1 MKHILSPKQFLL
13 LFLSAMSMLSTSCI
27 NEDLDECSNLTLKVV
42 NYRNDDVTPLG
53 AVKDVSLYVFDENKT
68 LLETVQLEEDF
79 IKSRQAIVLKNY
91 PSGKKLTL
99 VAYGNLSGGNQIVK
113 TGTKA
118 EDLLVS
124 LKTTSDGQ
132 ASSPDSIFYG
142 SKVVETYGAGGYAGG
157 NQEIVIEPRT
167 GTLTMRTI
175 NLSKA
180 PIYRSLLKAGN
191 EGDFQFQ
198 VDRTVES
205 LDYTGKET
213 GDMVYYN
220 PEGEL
225 MNQEYITPSET
236 NMYDNANLLGAIY
249 YNGKLLQSVEN
260 GTYQDGTVGPI
271 AIQPQQNTL
280 VQLEWDE
287 NGAFLGA
294 KIKVTPWGVVDDNID
309 W

>member
-1 MKHILSPKQFLL
+1 MKSILLTKKVMFLVTVAL
-13 LFLSAMSMLSTSCI
+13 TLLSTGCI
-27 NEDLDECSNLTLKVV
+27 KDDLDECSNLTLKVV

-79 IKSRQAIVLKNY
+79 IKNRQAIVLKNY
-91 PSGKKLTL
+91 PEGKKLTL

-124 LKTTSDGQ
+124 LKTTGDGL
-132 ASSPDSIFYG
+132 ASSPDSLYYG
-142 SKVVETYGAGGYAGG
+142 NKVVETYGAGGYAGG
-157 NQEIVIEPRT
+157 NQEIVIQPRT
-167 GTLTMRTI
+167 GTLTMQTV

-180 PIYRSLLKAGN
+180 PRYRSSLKAAT
-191 EGDFQFQ
+191 EETFQFQ
-198 VDRTVES
+198 VDRTIES
-205 LDYTGKET
+205 LDYSGKET
-213 GDMVYYN
+213 GNQVYYN
-220 PEGEL
+220 PDGEL
-225 MNQEYITPSET
+225 MNQEWVTPTRT
-236 NMYDNANLLGAIY
+236 NMYDNANLQGSIY
-249 YNGKLLQSVEN
+249 CNGELLQSVEN

-271 AIQPQQNTL
+271 TIQPQQNTL